1 MQQINN
7 NTPPYVRSTGETIT
21 FWLLWVLFLV
31 PLIFAIFLV
40 LDIDGFGLLALATIA
55 QIAIHSYSAWLFFN
69 KQQPFS
75 KALIWLLIGTG
86 LIYMLFVGGCFVAI
100 SGGLNLH

>member
-21 FWLLWVLFLV
+21 FWLFWVLFLV
-31 PLIFAIFLV
+31 PLIVAIALV
-40 LDIDGFGLLALATIA
+40 GNSNGIGLLAVAIIA
-55 QIAIHSYSAWLFFN
+55 QIAIHIYSAWLFFN
-69 KQQPFS
+69 KKQPFS

-86 LIYMLFVGGCFVAI
+86 LIYMLFVGGCFWQLANI
-100 SGGLNLH
+100 NMH